1 MRAVRSLF
9 RRQGHGLPLTWHF
22 LIAFLWASAVIS
34 LVVLFS
40 STPVVIEVAW

>member
-22 LIAFLWASAVIS
+22 LITFVWAFAVGS
-34 LVVLFS
+34 LVILFS
-40 STPVVIEVAW
+40 STPIVVW